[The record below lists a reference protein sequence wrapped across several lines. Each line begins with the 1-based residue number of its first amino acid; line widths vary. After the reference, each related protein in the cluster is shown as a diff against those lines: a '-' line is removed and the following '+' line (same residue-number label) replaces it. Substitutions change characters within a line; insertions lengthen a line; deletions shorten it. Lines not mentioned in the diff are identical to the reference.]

1 MVLLIWKSRT
11 KIGVILG
18 QIKLGHANL
27 YVKELPRRWCF
38 TIFICQGEKSGLDP
52 DPPLV

>member
-27 YVKELPRRWCF
+27 YVKELQRRRCF
-38 TIFICQGEKSGLDP
+38 TIFIGQGEKKRA
-52 DPPLV
+52 